1 MNRCLGS
8 STACVLTLDHRNS
21 LMTIA
26 NVGDSGYCLFRNGKL
41 VLRSIPQRI
50 TFDCPKQLDSYP
62 WKEASRRMGI
72 NYTNIL

>member
-1 MNRCLGS
+1 
-8 STACVLTLDHRNS
+8 
-21 LMTIA
+21 MTIA